1 MQTKRSDF
9 YQRYMLSEEWN
20 QKRKQRIWV
29 DEGRCT
35 MCGKSSDEVP
45 LQVHHLSYR
54 RLGDENILTDL
65 ATVCPECHRKL
76 HRFYNRVR

>member
-20 QKRKQRIWV
+20 QKRKQRIWI
-29 DEGRCT
+29 DESRCV
-35 MCGKSSDEVP
+35 MCGKSSDEVA
-45 LQVHHLSYR
+45 LQVHHLTYK
-54 RLGDENILTDL
+54 RLGCENIMTDL